1 MAVDKGYIK
10 WSPLRVWEEEK
21 VAGSLPGST
30 SSSLVDIT
38 LPGIQH
44 QQSSGSGDGPGHTP
58 IIGTL
63 ALPSITNMCAKRQPD
78 RHALEVLGPVE
89 HVPGQPI
96 SVKIELGVPSLGQ
109 TTPTRSRVL
118 TMLYRR

>member
-44 QQSSGSGDGPGHTP
+44 QQSSGSSDGPGHTP

-78 RHALEVLGPVE
+78 RHALEVVE

>member
-1 MAVDKGYIK
+1 MVSSTSVGGGVRRRWLVVY
-10 WSPLRVWEEEK
+10 L
-21 VAGSLPGST
+21 GST
-30 SSSLVDIT
+30 SSCLVDIT

-44 QQSSGSGDGPGHTP
+44 QQSSGSGDGPGHTL

-63 ALPSITNMCAKRQPD
+63 ALPSITKMCAKRQPD

-96 SVKIELGVPSLGQ
+96 SSVEIELGVPSLGQ
-109 TTPTRSRVL
+109 TTPTWSRVL

>member
-1 MAVDKGYIK
+1 MDKGYFK
-10 WSPLRVWEEEK
+10 WSPLRVLEEEK

-38 LPGIQH
+38 LLGIQH
-44 QQSSGSGDGPGHTP
+44 QQSSGSGDSPGHTP

-63 ALPSITNMCAKRQPD
+63 VLSITNMCAKWQPD

-89 HVPGQPI
+89 HVPVQSI
-96 SVKIELGVPSLGQ
+96 SVKIELGMPSLGQ

-118 TMLYRR
+118 TMLYRK